1 MYTDSWKITLKRCYF
16 QLKLFGITLDGN
28 LDRVSGNNV
37 DQLVDN
43 LNANVNDYI
52 NAASLM
58 TNELDIET
66 TMTSLLDNFSYDSS
80 NVKGVVVSF
89 FKVYFL

>member
-1 MYTDSWKITLKRCYF
+1 M
-16 QLKLFGITLDGN
+16 DGN

-66 TMTSLLDNFSYDSS
+66 TMTSLLNNINYDLS
-80 NVKGVVVSF
+80 NVKGIVVSF
-89 FKVYFL
+89 LKFTFYN